1 MARLSGT
8 GRLAD
13 DLYMLAH
20 NDVSG
25 KPLLQQRALGIGLAG
40 GLLAELALV
49 GAIEVE
55 QGAVVVVGHA
65 PAEDALTRSV
75 RQSLADETERHPV
88 RTWLQFLAHT
98 SATEVA
104 GRLEQAGY
112 LVRAG
117 RGGRRG
123 PRWVPVDADC
133 AFAPLVRVRAA
144 MDASRPV
151 SVHGAALAG
160 LAIACGL
167 SFRLARAAPL
177 ERPRSLDEVRQH
189 LPPGLRD
196 LIAQTQVAVD
206 SALLSHRL

>member
-1 MARLSGT
+1 MAKLSGT

-13 DLYMLAH
+13 DLYLLAH

-40 GLLAELALV
+40 GLLADLALA
-49 GAIEVE
+49 GAIEVIH
-55 QGAVVVVGHA
+55 GAVVVVGRA
-65 PAEDALTRSV
+65 PADDGLAQSV
-75 RQSLADETERHPV
+75 CQSLADEPDRHPV

-98 SATEVA
+98 SATDVA

-112 LVRAG
+112 LIRAG

-144 MDASRPV
+144 MDATRPLTI
-151 SVHGAALAG
+151 HGAALAG
-160 LAIACGL
+160 LATACGL

-177 ERPRSLDEVRQH
+177 GHPRSLDELREH
-189 LPPGLRD
+189 LPPSLQD